1 MKTVV
6 KKSPIYFYIFV
17 SVVLVFYAI
26 FFSIQTGYQFD
37 EIGTRAMP
45 KLIENWSWILLAFS
59 IFNFL
64 VSSCIFG
71 YSVSEIKN
79 NRFFSNLLSII
90 MLVTIFFMV
99 RFSLSIDYKKY
110 EVSFL
115 EDESQLLSRIT
126 LSQLEKKVNNEDE
139 SIIYIGRDTCEVC
152 QNYLPVLLSELKDK
166 RKKIDY
172 YNTDLDRQFNKEN
185 MDKILNE
192 IDIKEVPTI
201 IYVKNGNVLKKS
213 VGDSIYKDTKYFI
226 ERIK

>member
-1 MKTVV
+1 
-6 KKSPIYFYIFV
+6 
-17 SVVLVFYAI
+17 
-26 FFSIQTGYQFD
+26 
-37 EIGTRAMP
+37 
-45 KLIENWSWILLAFS
+45 
-59 IFNFL
+59 
-64 VSSCIFG
+64 
-71 YSVSEIKN
+71 
-79 NRFFSNLLSII
+79 